1 MIKNILAVGDSF
13 TYGEELNSRDE
24 AYPIK
29 LGELLGASVINEA
42 RPGSGNKRMIRN
54 VISHVA
60 QGNPVDLVVIGWTSA
75 GRMEFADMAGVYDLW
90 PGYAGDLVG
99 KADGYNWRTE
109 MLRYIN
115 QYHDPAYLY
124 QQYLLDI
131 ILMQSFLKTQG
142 IRYVM
147 TRIGSNEYYHNT
159 YKHKFKSLTDKI
171 DTEDFIGWPNDGM
184 TEWTLGCPLGPNNHF
199 LEAGH
204 LVVAN
209 KIYEHIRNRGWVS

>member
-1 MIKNILAVGDSF
+1 
-13 TYGEELNSRDE
+13 
-24 AYPIK
+24 
-29 LGELLGASVINEA
+29 
-42 RPGSGNKRMIRN
+42 
-54 VISHVA
+54 
-60 QGNPVDLVVIGWTSA
+60 
-75 GRMEFADMAGVYDLW
+75 
-90 PGYAGDLVG
+90 
-99 KADGYNWRTE
+99 
-109 MLRYIN
+109 
-115 QYHDPAYLY
+115 
-124 QQYLLDI
+124 
-131 ILMQSFLKTQG
+131 MQSFLKTQG